1 VQFDVLGLG
10 KLVFGFFGN
19 TEKWR
24 KRKKERKKGKKK
36 GGETENNEM

>member
-1 VQFDVLGLG
+1 VQFDVLGPG
-10 KLVFGFFGN
+10 KLGLGFFGN

-24 KRKKERKKGKKK
+24 KRKKERKKGNKK